1 MAFKRVSL
9 CVAISA
15 MNLLIS
21 SPASATGIPVYC
33 FNCQEGSSNAA
44 HAILDGIRSQTEAL
58 LNAMDYSMRA
68 QEKLATARE
77 VAMGSTAEKIKNSY
91 AMEPSLGAK
100 PRAACGQYGAAGLR
114 ATAQSSGP
122 QLRQAL
128 TKRTQAHNNQGRN
141 LAKGEPRKDYSI
153 NQIIS
158 VLDDPKEP
166 VFSGEMIMS
175 NKPVSGEDFSALEK
189 LRQKQELVVNPYPV
203 EMPTED
209 DVKRIKANG
218 SAEEKTNLAQTIALQ
233 KRQEIGQY
241 VLDEAFE
248 RNIQRLDPTAIKY
261 MIQDLDSYLSEDQ
274 KRALNGKIS
283 PNQLD
288 ELMATYRVRSE
299 EWVKSATTS
308 PSEAMARREMMLSNA
323 EILNQ
328 VWESK
333 QVLNQILRVLAFSDV
348 RNVSKDGMLSK

>member
-1 MAFKRVSL
+1 MAFKRISL
-9 CVAISA
+9 CVAIT
-15 MNLLIS
+15 S
-21 SPASATGIPVYC
+21 SVWLFAEPVYATGIPVYC

-77 VAMGSTAEKIKNSY
+77 VASGSTAQKIKNSY
-91 AMEPSLGAK
+91 DMEPSLGAK
-100 PRAACGQYGAAGLR
+100 PRAACAQYGAAGLR

-153 NQIIS
+153 NQIIT
-158 VLDDPKEP
+158 VLDDPKDP
-166 VFSGEMIMS
+166 VFSGEMLLADT
-175 NKPVSGEDFSALEK
+175 PVSGEDFSALEK

-203 EMPTED
+203 EMPTEED
-209 DVKRIKANG
+209 IKRIKSNG
-218 SAEEKTNLAQTIALQ
+218 SAEEKNNLAQTIALQ

-248 RNIQRLDPTAIKY
+248 RNIQRLDPSAIQY
-261 MIQDLDSYLSEDQ
+261 MIQDLAPFLSDDQ
-274 KRALNGKIS
+274 KRALKGKIS

-288 ELMATYRVRSE
+288 ELMATYRVRSD

-308 PSEAMARREMMLSNA
+308 PSEAMARRELMLSNA

-328 VWESK
+328 LWDQK
-333 QVLNQILRVLAFSDV
+333 KVLNQILRVLAFSEV